1 MWTDLA
7 GYLAAIASTC
17 VLVPQIFR
25 MYRTKKVVDV
35 SIYMLFLT
43 IIAQVLWIIYGYLR
57 DDFIL
62 FISSIVAL
70 LFGIIS
76 VILWYRY
83 REITGYKA
91 KGQHV

>member
-7 GYLAAIASTC
+7 GYLAAAASTC
-17 VLVPQIFR
+17 VLIPQIYR
-25 MYRTKKVVDV
+25 MYRTKEVEDV

-43 IIAQVLWIIYGYLR
+43 IIAQVLWIVYGYLR
-57 DDFIL
+57 EDFIL
-62 FISSIVAL
+62 FISSVVAL

-83 REITGYKA
+83 REIPSNEVNGP
-91 KGQHV
+91 

>member
-1 MWTDLA
+1 M
-7 GYLAAIASTC
+7 
-17 VLVPQIFR
+17 
-25 MYRTKKVVDV
+25 KDV

-62 FISSIVAL
+62 FISSVVAL

-83 REITGYKA
+83 RGIPRYGA
-91 KGQHV
+91 NGQCA